1 MAEQE
6 TEAGHP
12 DQQGDGQESG
22 QQFNL
27 QKIYL
32 KDTSFETPNSPAVF
46 TEQWEPAVN
55 IELHTAGRPL
65 ADNVHEVVLTVTV
78 TAKLGDKTAYLVE
91 VHQAGVFTVT
101 GFEGDELGHLL
112 GSYCPGILFPY
123 AREAI
128 SDIIGKG
135 GFPQLLLTPVNFDA
149 LYAQHK
155 QQAEQQAAENGLDET
170 GPAVH

>member
-1 MAEQE
+1 MSEQE
-6 TEAGHP
+6 TKAGQP
-12 DQQGDGQESG
+12 EQGAEGQNS
-22 QQFNL
+22 QFHL

-46 TEQWEPAVN
+46 TEKWDPDIN
-55 IELHTAGRPL
+55 IELNTSGARL
-65 ADNVHEVVLTVTV
+65 SDDVHEVILTVTV
-78 TAKLGDKTAYLVE
+78 TAKLGDKTAFLVE
-91 VHQAGVFTVT
+91 VHQAGVFTIS
-101 GFEGDELGHLL
+101 GFAEQKLGHLL

-128 SDIIGKG
+128 SDIVAKG

-155 QQAEQQAAENGLDET
+155 QQASEEAQD
-170 GPAVH
+170 PVH